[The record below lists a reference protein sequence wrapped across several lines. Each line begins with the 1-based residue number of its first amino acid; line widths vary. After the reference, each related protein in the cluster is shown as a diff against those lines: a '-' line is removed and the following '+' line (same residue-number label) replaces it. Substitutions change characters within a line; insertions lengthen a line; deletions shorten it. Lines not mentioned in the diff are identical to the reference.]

1 MISTPNDIES
11 VKVLKGASAAAL
23 WGYRASNG
31 VLNHNQ
37 KGKRGKISVDYISS
51 SVSLIK

>member
-11 VKVLKGASAAAL
+11 VKVLKVHQQQRCGAIEHQMGSF
-23 WGYRASNG
+23 
-31 VLNHNQ
+31 NHNQ
-37 KGKRGKISVDYISS
+37 KGKRGKISVDISS